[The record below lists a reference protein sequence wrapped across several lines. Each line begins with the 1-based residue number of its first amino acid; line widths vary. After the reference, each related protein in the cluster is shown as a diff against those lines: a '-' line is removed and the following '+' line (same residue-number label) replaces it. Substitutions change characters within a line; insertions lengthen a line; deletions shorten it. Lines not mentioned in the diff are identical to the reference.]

1 MEDLINS
8 YRSADVFDSVAV
20 AVELETLANIEI
32 AREQAKK
39 HLETQKLTAT
49 GECHYCRN
57 NVSDG
62 ELFCDDECHA
72 DWVDE
77 EEKRYHLRKINAHLD
92 VREYA

>member
-20 AVELETLANIEI
+20 AVELETLANIEM

-39 HLETQKLTAT
+39 LAASQKLKAT

-57 NVSDG
+57 TVPDG
-62 ELFCDDECHA
+62 ELFCDDECHT

-77 EEKRYHLRKINAHLD
+77 EEKRSHLRKINAHLD

>member
-39 HLETQKLTAT
+39 LSASQKLTAK
-49 GECHYCRN
+49 GECHYYRN
-57 NVSDG
+57 KVDDG
-62 ELFCDDECHA
+62 ELFCDDEFEPPH
-72 DWVDE
+72 E
-77 EEKRYHLRKINAHLD
+77 
-92 VREYA
+92 